1 MGNLC
6 VGNSRALESASTAR
20 ARRDYPTNESSSQAR
35 GTADVGRSQ
44 QGSSATRS
52 QISAIFQE
60 ANDTAATRGQNL
72 SSVKA
77 LQGGQLPL
85 QFSQTHRHVS
95 SGCESS
101 KHVYDVHATSRQGV
115 SLESS
120 TVTSPRSV
128 PAKYGMTDN
137 MVFAFTNDEVFT
149 MSSRILGEEDTEHEG
164 ACVGHTI
171 GFLLNKLKD
180 GHSVEEC
187 APSPE
192 DEGERPGSIALQKN
206 YLVINKNMS
215 EIFDENPNAPPLKAS
230 HEQAGLNIDATGHFD
245 DLDSLKAFLHE
256 SPAEGDVAAYS
267 VTAHFADKD
276 DPTVGSSHTFAVVK
290 EGENHQ
296 LFVFDSGIGLMR
308 FQEDDAKQNVPLA
321 GFVNENRDAA
331 YHYDVFKVSA
341 K

>member
-1 MGNLC
+1 MFGFMIRITPL
-6 VGNSRALESASTAR
+6 SLPPSS
-20 ARRDYPTNESSSQAR
+20 PTHPAAPSQAAPKAVASVINSEVLSPL
-35 GTADVGRSQ
+35 TKVQSLTPLSDIFKAAAENVM
-44 QGSSATRS
+44 QGA
-52 QISAIFQE
+52 
-60 ANDTAATRGQNL
+60 
-72 SSVKA
+72 K
-77 LQGGQLPL
+77 LPL

-95 SGCESS
+95 SGCQS
-101 KHVYDVHATSRQGV
+101 SRQAYDIQTIP
-115 SLESS
+115 SL
-120 TVTSPRSV
+120 

-149 MSSRILGEEDTEHEG
+149 VSSEVLGEEDIVYEG

-206 YLVINKNMS
+206 YLVINKNMPD
-215 EIFDENPNAPPLKAS
+215 IVDENPNVPPLKAS

-245 DLDSLKAFLHE
+245 DLDSLKVFLHDR
-256 SPAEGDVAAYS
+256 PAEGDVAAYS

-276 DPTVGSSHTFAVVK
+276 DQTVGSSHTFAVVK
-290 EGENHQ
+290 EGGSHR
-296 LFVFDSGIGLMR
+296 LFVFDSGIGLMK

-321 GFVNENRDAA
+321 GFVNENRDSA
-331 YHYDVFKVSA
+331 YHYDVLKVSA
-341 K
+341 NG